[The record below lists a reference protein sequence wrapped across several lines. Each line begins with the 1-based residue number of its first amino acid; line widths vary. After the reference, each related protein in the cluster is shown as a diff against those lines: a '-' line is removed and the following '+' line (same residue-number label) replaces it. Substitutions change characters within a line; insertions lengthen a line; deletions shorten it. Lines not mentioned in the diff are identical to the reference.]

1 MELEKLKKALLVS
14 WGKDTS
20 YYPDYDGSQLCY
32 GQCFATVLV
41 VNDYLG
47 GKICKKKWGKDG
59 HFWNFIDGKDVDL
72 TREQFK
78 EPHDFSNPE
87 ILERKDVLIAKYE
100 EQCEKYQIL
109 KKRVEEWLKQ

>member
-47 GKICKKKWGKDG
+47 GKICKKKWGEDG
-59 HFWNFIDGKDVDL
+59 HFWNLIDGKDVDL
-72 TREQFK
+72 TRAQFK
-78 EPHDFSNPE
+78 EERDFSNPE
-87 ILERKDVLIAKYE
+87 ILDRKDLEIPKYD
-100 EQCEKYQIL
+100 EQIERYKIL
-109 KKRVEEWLKQ
+109 KKKVEEFLNK